1 MKKIDIK
8 ELTSKLNN
16 FISQNKGKSF
26 TGNDLCL
33 EMMAIGFSETMA
45 RTIQSQIFDYEKNG
59 FGRLYKIASNQAP
72 IYIGVIEK
80 FFKERNNKAMKSYYD
95 RKGSDSSSPQPPM
108 KEEDAWQILIEK
120 GLVKRIFDINM
131 LKAKYPNI
139 YLECLRYEIVK

>member
-1 MKKIDIK
+1 MKKIDVK

-33 EMMAIGFSETMA
+33 EMMAVDFSETMA
-45 RTIQSQIFDYEKNG
+45 RTIQSQIFDYEKKG

-95 RKGSDSSSPQPPM
+95 RKGSVYSSTQAPS
-108 KEEDAWQILIEK
+108 EEEAWQILIDK
-120 GLVKRIFDINM
+120 GLVKKIFDINI
-131 LKAKYPNI
+131 LKAKYPSI